1 MTVIRLRYIQRFKDR
16 YGKTRIYLRR
26 PGHRRIALPDE
37 RDVGFLAAYQQA
49 IGKTEAPPP
58 RPPRPKTL
66 ASLIHEWMKSPRFL
80 ALTPASQ
87 TTYGRI
93 LLRMQKEDYADHLV
107 TDFTA
112 LHVRRFVA
120 RLGDRPASANHRLKM
135 FRLLF
140 DYAVDDGW
148 RTDNPASAVK
158 RLREKA
164 EGAASWTDEQIEQF
178 AIRWPTGSVPR
189 LALALLLY
197 TGQRRSDV
205 VRMGWKHVRG
215 DLIEVTQQ
223 KTGAVLLI
231 PIHPLLQVE
240 IEAANDGAETFLQR
254 QDGEAFT
261 PNGFYMRF
269 KAWRAES
276 GLPDGLS
283 PHGLRKAAARRLAEA
298 GCSAHE
304 IASIT
309 GHASIAEVQRYTRAA
324 DQLKM
329 AREAMRRI

>member
-1 MTVIRLRYIQRFKDR
+1 M
-16 YGKTRIYLRR
+16 YLRR
-26 PGHRRIALPDE
+26 PGHKRIALPDE
-37 RDVGFLAAYQQA
+37 TDPAFFAAYQVA
-49 IGKTEAPPP
+49 LSRTEGPKV
-58 RPPRPKTL
+58 RPPRPRTL
-66 ASLIHEWMKSPRFL
+66 ASLIDEWMKSPHFRQL
-80 ALTPASQ
+80 GGSTQ
-87 TTYGRI
+87 TNYRRI

-107 TDFTA
+107 SDFEP
-112 LHVRRFVA
+112 LYVRRFVA
-120 RLGDRPASANHRLKM
+120 RRADTPAAANHWLKL

-140 DYAVDDGW
+140 AYAIEEEW
-148 RTDNPASAVK
+148 RADNPAAAVK

-164 EGAASWTDEQIEQF
+164 DGAASWTDAQIEQY
-178 AIRWPTGSVPR
+178 ASRWPTGSAPR

-298 GCSAHE
+298 GCTAHE

-309 GHASIAEVQRYTRAA
+309 GHATLAEVQRYTRAA
-324 DQLKM
+324 DQEKM
-329 AREAMRRI
+329 AREAMRRMEGVKPKPEVVKPAE

>member
-16 YGKTRIYLRR
+16 YGKTRMYLRR
-26 PGHRRIALPDE
+26 PGHKRVALPDE
-37 RDVGFLAAYQQA
+37 TDPTFFAAYQA
-49 IGKTEAPPP
+49 ALATTEKPAA

-66 ASLIHEWMKSPRFL
+66 ASLIHEWMKAPRFL

-178 AIRWPTGSVPR
+178 ASRWPTGSVPR

-215 DLIEVTQQ
+215 DLIEVIQQ

-231 PIHPLLQVE
+231 PIHPLLQTE
-240 IEAANDGAETFLQR
+240 LEAANDGAETFLQR

-269 KAWRAES
+269 KSWRAES

-329 AREAMRRI
+329 AREAMRRM